1 MAEPLIIVINDDV
14 ALMDLIQTVLTEAGY
29 WAVVHTPATELH
41 ALVCQDRPALV
52 ILNVEFTA
60 PQPGWRLLERLALD
74 PATRA
79 VPVLVCSAERT
90 FLREKTPRLRALN
103 YEVLEKPFA
112 LPELLAKVLAMIGPA
127 PRALVASERDGGAT

>member
-1 MAEPLIIVINDDV
+1 MAEPLIIVINDDIP
-14 ALMDLIQTVLTEAGY
+14 LMDLIKALLTEAGY
-29 WAVVHTPATELH
+29 WAVVHTPAAELH
-41 ALVCQDRPALV
+41 ALVRQDQPALV

-90 FLREKTPRLRALN
+90 FLREKTPRLHALS
-103 YEVLEKPFA
+103 YEVLER
-112 LPELLAKVLAMIGPA
+112 GPGEA
-127 PRALVASERDGGAT
+127 VRPGGAAGQGAGR